1 MRISRLLARILN
13 KLHLL
18 PSFNGAVA
26 IGINNKK
33 FIVPLLG
40 RQGYDNLNL
49 SEPWMTKVLLAL
61 RPLFNGYFTDVGVNL
76 GQTLLKAHAVFGEL
90 NYIGFEPNPSCVHY
104 VQEMIR
110 HNRFKNTV
118 VLPIAVGEKTEILKL
133 NFFAADKS
141 DSAATIIENFRPN
154 IRTDHSLFV
163 PVFDFHQVSH
173 FLPGKDFSILKI
185 DVEGAE
191 LEVLHGLKEWINIHN
206 PLIILEILPVYSA
219 ENRNRL
225 ERQHKIEALL
235 TTWNYKIAR
244 IKKKDQVAL
253 ENLETIGIHS
263 NIEDCD
269 YLLYHA
275 SLNTKIKSCFNSY
288 N

>member
-1 MRISRLLARILN
+1 MRISHLVARILN
-13 KLHLL
+13 KLHWLS
-18 PSFNGAVA
+18 SFNGAVA
-26 IGINNKK
+26 IGINHKK
-33 FIVPLLG
+33 FIIPLLG

-49 SEPWMTKVLLAL
+49 SEPWMTKLLLAL

-76 GQTLLKAHAVFGEL
+76 GQTLLKAHAVFDEL

-104 VQEMIR
+104 VQELVR
-110 HNRFKNTV
+110 QNQFKKTV
-118 VLPIAVGEKTEILKL
+118 ILPIAVGEKTEMLRL

-141 DSAATIIENFRPN
+141 DSSATIIENFRPHSH
-154 IRTDHSLFV
+154 TDHFIFV

-173 FLPGKDFSILKI
+173 FLPGQPYSILKI

-191 LEVLHGLKEWINIHN
+191 LEVLLGLNEWITANN
-206 PLIILEILPVYSA
+206 PLILLEILPVYSV
-219 ENRNRL
+219 ENQDRL
-225 ERQHKIEALL
+225 ERQHRIEELL
-235 TTWNYKIAR
+235 TNWNYKIAR
-244 IKKKDQVAL
+244 IKKKDQVGL

-275 SLNTKIKSCFNSY
+275 SLNAKISDCFNAY